1 MQIFHFC
8 CGKDCR
14 GIRTD
19 GITEGA
25 IPTVRK
31 AEEHTKQKYNY
42 VLIKG
47 WQWLTLDGD
56 HDRQSWA
63 TKILIKENR
72 TEYRLTIEIPEKEM
86 DSLYDRDRL
95 LELYPEVGPLFDE
108 WEGSENWR
116 VFRGNIPKYWIRKI
130 ERYTGSEWEQIP
142 WR

>member
-8 CGKDCR
+8 CGKDLR

-19 GITEGA
+19 GITKGV

-31 AEEHTKQKYNY
+31 AEGHTKRKYNY
-42 VLIKG
+42 VLING

-56 HDRQSWA
+56 HDGQSWA
-63 TKILIKENR
+63 TNELIKKDR
-72 TEYRLTIEIPEKEM
+72 TEYRLTVEIPEKEL
-86 DSLYDRDRL
+86 DSLYDKARL
-95 LELYPEVGPLFDE
+95 LELYPEIGPLVDG

-116 VFRGNIPKYWIRKI
+116 VFRGGIPKYWIRKI
-130 ERYTGSEWEQIP
+130 EQYDGSQWVEIP